1 MLSNR
6 PNNQVRNSKTKHS
19 SADGAL
25 ECGGLAPLCYPS
37 LLIEANAAPGHRTPR
52 RRPTALVLLMAVLLM
67 CSATFAQTRKPRPKQ
82 QAPQTQANAEAEF
95 DRFVKLAD
103 DARLAERFDDAISLY
118 GKALKIKPKWPDGW
132 WYVGAIF
139 YQKDLYPEARD
150 AFQNLVA
157 LEPERGPAWAML
169 GLCLFQ
175 TAEYERAG
183 VALQRGR
190 SLGVNDNS
198 ELAGVVRYHTA
209 MLYNRF
215 EYFENAFDTLSE
227 FLRVGNDSPKVVEAF
242 GLTLLRMPY
251 LPTEIPPS
259 QREKILIAG
268 QAGFNMAARRQPQ
281 ARAAFDT
288 LLAQYPNAANV
299 HYSFGVFMLSQDA
312 DVAMKEFKREL
323 EISPNHYPS
332 MVQMAFE
339 YLKRDQYADALPLAE
354 KAVQLA
360 PKLYA
365 ARNVLGRV
373 LLELGQVDRSIKEL
387 EEGVKLAPSSPEMHF
402 ALARAYTRAGR
413 KQEAARER
421 ETFKKLQDEYNQK
434 RQIEGKP
441 NP

>member
-1 MLSNR
+1 VSLLVVLLFCS
-6 PNNQVRNSKTKHS
+6 
-19 SADGAL
+19 
-25 ECGGLAPLCYPS
+25 APLS
-37 LLIEANAAPGHRTPR
+37 AQSTRT
-52 RRPTALVLLMAVLLM
+52 A
-67 CSATFAQTRKPRPKQ
+67 RPKQ
-82 QAPQTQANAEAEF
+82 SPQTQAGAEVEF
-95 DRFVKLAD
+95 ERFVKLAD
-103 DARLAERFDDAISLY
+103 EARLAARLDDAISLY
-118 GKALKIKPKWPDGW
+118 GKALNIRPKWPDGW

-139 YQKDLYPEARD
+139 YEKDLYPQARD

-157 LEPERGPAWAML
+157 LEPQRGPAWAML

-175 TAEYERAG
+175 TGDYERA
-183 VALQRGR
+183 ATSLQRGK

-198 ELAGVVRYHTA
+198 ELAGVVLYHIGL
-209 MLYNRF
+209 LYIRF
-215 EYFENAFDTLSE
+215 EYFENAFDTLAE
-227 FLRVGNDSPKVVEAF
+227 LLRAGNASPKVVEAF
-242 GLTLLRMPY
+242 GLTMLRMPY
-251 LPTEIPPS
+251 LPKEIPAA

-268 QAGFNMAARRQPQ
+268 QAGINMAARRQEQ

-288 LLAQYPNAANV
+288 LLAQYPNEPNV
-299 HYSFGVFMLSQDA
+299 HYGFGVFMLSQDA
-312 DVAMKEFKREL
+312 DIGLKEFKREL

-339 YLKRDQYADALPLAE
+339 YLKRDQYNDALPLAE

-413 KQEAARER
+413 KADAARER

-434 RQIEGKP
+434 RQVEGKP
-441 NP
+441 DPQ

>member
-1 MLSNR
+1 MVIQNR
-6 PNNQVRNSKTKHS
+6 HRSTAVL
-19 SADGAL
+19 AL
-25 ECGGLAPLCYPS
+25 VA
-37 LLIEANAAPGHRTPR
+37 
-52 RRPTALVLLMAVLLM
+52 ALVLSTPVMAQ
-67 CSATFAQTRKPRPKQ
+67 STRKSRPKQ
-82 QAPQTQANAEAEF
+82 RAPQPRAGAEAQF

-103 DARLAERFDDAISLY
+103 EARLAERFEDAISLY
-118 GKALKIKPKWPDGW
+118 GEALKIKPKWPEGW

-139 YQKDLYPEARD
+139 YQKDVYPPARD

-175 TAEYERAG
+175 TGELERA
-183 VALQRGR
+183 AMSLERAR

-209 MLYNRF
+209 LLYIRF
-215 EYFENAFDTLSE
+215 QYFENAFDTLSE
-227 FLRVGNDSPKVVEAF
+227 FTAVGKETSKVVEAF
-242 GLTLLRMPY
+242 GLALLRMPL
-251 LPTEIPPS
+251 LPNEIPPA
-259 QREKILIAG
+259 QREKLLLAG
-268 QAGFNMAARRQPQ
+268 RAGYGMAARRNED
-281 ARAAFDT
+281 ARAAFDV
-288 LLAQYPNAANV
+288 LLAQYPNDPNV
-299 HYSFGVFMLSQDA
+299 HYPFGVFMLSQDA

-323 EISPNHYPS
+323 EISPSHFPA

-339 YLKRDQYADALPLAE
+339 YLKRDQYDDALPLAE

-373 LLELGQVDRSIKEL
+373 LLEVGQIDRAVKEL

-421 ETFKKLQDEYNQK
+421 EIFKKLQDEYNQK
-434 RQIEGKP
+434 KQLDKSEAVPDQKP
-441 NP
+441 EKPSPQ

>member
-1 MLSNR
+1 M
-6 PNNQVRNSKTKHS
+6 
-19 SADGAL
+19 
-25 ECGGLAPLCYPS
+25 
-37 LLIEANAAPGHRTPR
+37 I
-52 RRPTALVLLMAVLLM
+52 VLLM
-67 CSATFAQTRKPRPKQ
+67 CSAPISAQTRKPRPKQ
-82 QAPQTQANAEAEF
+82 RAPQAQVNAESEF
-95 DRFVKLAD
+95 DRFVKLGD
-103 DARLAERFDDAISLY
+103 EARLAERFDDAISLY
-118 GKALKIKPKWPDGW
+118 GSALKIKPKWPDGW
-132 WYVGAIF
+132 WYIGAIF
-139 YQKDLYPEARD
+139 YQKDVYPQARD

-175 TAEYERAG
+175 TGEYERAA

-190 SLGVNDNS
+190 TLGVNDNS

-209 MLYNRF
+209 LLHIRF
-215 EYFENAFDTLSE
+215 EFFESAFDILSE
-227 FLRVGNDSPKVVEAF
+227 FLRVGNDSPKVIEAF
-242 GLTLLRMPY
+242 GLTMLRMPF
-251 LPTEIPPS
+251 LPKEIPAS

-268 QAGFNMAARRQPQ
+268 QAGFNMAARRQDQ

-288 LLAQYPNAANV
+288 LLAQYPNDPNI
-299 HYSFGVFMLSQDA
+299 HYGFGVFMLSQDA

-323 EISPNHYPS
+323 EISPNHFPS

-339 YLKRDQYADALPLAE
+339 YLKRDQYNDALPLAE

-365 ARNVLGRV
+365 ARNVFGRV

-387 EEGVKLAPSSPEMHF
+387 EEGAKLAPGSPEMHF

-413 KQEAARER
+413 KEEAARER

-434 RQIEGKP
+434 RQLEGKP